1 MLALKEKLAQ
11 QIPGLREEV
20 RQLTKSHGDA
30 VISEA
35 TIAQVFGGMR
45 GIKGLVC
52 DTSVVDP
59 DKGLYVRGIP
69 IGELAHCL
77 PEEIFYLLCTG
88 ELPERSSC
96 RPPAGLAKARPDSRL
111 RMGCASGHADRFASH
126 DDV

>member
-20 RQLTKSHGDA
+20 RQLTKNHGDA

-35 TIAQVFGGMR
+35 TVAQVFGGMR

-59 DKGLYVRGIP
+59 DKGLYVRGMP
-69 IGELAHCL
+69 IADLANCL
-77 PEEIFYLLCTG
+77 PEAIFYLLCAG
-88 ELPERSSC
+88 ELPDRE
-96 RPPAGLAKARPDSRL
+96 ALASLQQDL
-111 RMGCASGHADRFASH
+111 RKRA
-126 DDV
+126 